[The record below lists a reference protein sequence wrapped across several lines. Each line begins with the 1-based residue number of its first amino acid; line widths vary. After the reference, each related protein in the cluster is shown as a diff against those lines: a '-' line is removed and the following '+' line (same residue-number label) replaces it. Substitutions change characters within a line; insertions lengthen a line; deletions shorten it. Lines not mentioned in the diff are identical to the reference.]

1 MSLAQM
7 EHDGAMTAGICVN
20 SSDDFVSEDRC
31 HLSVKGITQYDA
43 TFKSFPPETEP
54 LSLSY
59 AEKITPPIIRGV
71 WFPQQGLQDYPYTCL
86 CLLKPGVKEERELKW
101 EKRENGRSE
110 PWKVKQACVMFLER
124 NTEIAKGGGW

>member
-1 MSLAQM
+1 MLIVYPGYIEGLSSTSSFLNMASHMSLAQM

-20 SSDDFVSEDRC
+20 SSDNFVSEGRC

-59 AEKITPPIIRGV
+59 AEKIQPHH
-71 WFPQQGLQDYPYTCL
+71 
-86 CLLKPGVKEERELKW
+86 
-101 EKRENGRSE
+101 
-110 PWKVKQACVMFLER
+110 
-124 NTEIAKGGGW
+124 